1 MSTQNPPSVL
11 EGQVVK
17 TWLFSQN
24 PDGSLSPA
32 NLGGGSANQ
41 NVNLT
46 GINGTA
52 PALNNPLA
60 VELSDGT
67 NAFGTNTNPIRTSP
81 ASGAA
86 TQPISASALPLPSN
100 AAQETGGNLAA
111 IKTDTDTIAGAI
123 SGSKFQDNI
132 AQIAGS
138 TVATAAT
145 GVQKVGV
152 VGNAGA
158 AFDAPATGTAPANVL
173 YQGDRAAITYPTAA
187 TDGQI
192 VAQMADKAGRLVAV
206 ANAPRDL
213 IGTAIVSN
221 NSTASGVSFIGMGAS
236 GVYNDIITFIATN
249 RSSTATVV
257 TLTDG
262 TASYTFAIAANGG
275 IVVNFPTP
283 LPATSTATAWT
294 IGNSATV
301 ACDYIAVYAKNK

>member
-1 MSTQNPPSVL
+1 MANTRGPLNSGEATTAVL
-11 EGQVVK
+11 VGGVYNESAPAPADQQAMALQVDD
-17 TWLFSQN
+17 Q
-24 PDGSLSPA
+24 G
-32 NLGGGSANQ
+32 NLLVNVAVGGGSATQ
-41 NVNLT
+41 NVNVT
-46 GINGTA
+46 E
-52 PALNNPLA
+52 
-60 VELSDGT
+60 V
-67 NAFGTNTNPIRTSP
+67 
-81 ASGAA
+81 
-86 TQPISASALPLPSN
+86 
-100 AAQETGGNLAA
+100 
-111 IKTDTDTIAGAI
+111 
-123 SGSKFQDNI
+123 
-132 AQIAGS
+132 AGS
-138 TVATAAT
+138 SVSTAAT

-173 YQGDRAAITYPTAA
+173 YQGDRAATTYPTAA

-213 IGTAIVSN
+213 IGTAVVSD
-221 NSTASGVSFIGMGAS
+221 NSTASGVSFIGAGAS

-262 TASYTFAIAANGG
+262 TASYTFALAANGG